1 MGGWRRGWR
10 LCSSCVVCRSSLHC
24 CVICGSYHLCSPS
37 HHLRRPS
44 ADLCRSD
51 HLCSTSADL
60 CCSNHLCSTSADLC
74 SSNLLRCPSQ
84 HLYCTCEL
92 CSPSQHLCGANQHH
106 WHGEVWCSIGYPSGR
121 CKHRWRNSRWCRPQL
136 GRHSRCLAGLA
147 CLSKQVSYK

>member
-74 SSNLLRCPSQ
+74 CSN
-84 HLYCTCEL
+84 
-92 CSPSQHLCGANQHH
+92 HLCCPGDL
-106 WHGEVWCSIGYPSGR
+106 WCSIGYPTGR
-121 CKHRWRNSRWCRPQL
+121 CKHWWRNSHWCRPQL
-136 GRHSRCLAGLA
+136 RWRSRRLAGLA
-147 CLSKQVSYK
+147 CLSKQGLYNASAVTPVLHIAVMLAC